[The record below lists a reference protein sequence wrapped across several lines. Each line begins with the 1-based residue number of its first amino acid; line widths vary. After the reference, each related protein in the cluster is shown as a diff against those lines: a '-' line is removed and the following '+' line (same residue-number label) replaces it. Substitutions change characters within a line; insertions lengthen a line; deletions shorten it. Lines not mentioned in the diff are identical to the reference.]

1 MQNTVAAMGSC
12 FFFKAYDN
20 VIAIYEHQ
28 RLVVE
33 GYDVGC
39 LFHNVSLKRFCYVR
53 QVIKGNKKTHSLG
66 KDM

>member
-1 MQNTVAAMGSC
+1 MQNTGATMRSR
-12 FFFKAYDN
+12 FLFKAYDN

-28 RLVVE
+28 WLVVE

-53 QVIKGNKKTHSLG
+53 QAITGNKKTHSLG

>member
-1 MQNTVAAMGSC
+1 MQNTVATMRRR
-12 FFFKAYDN
+12 FLFKAYDN

-28 RLVVE
+28 WLVVE

-53 QVIKGNKKTHSLG
+53 QAITGNKKTHSLG